1 MLLRAALACDPGTG
15 TPVYAGTKMSD
26 YFAFDGNRSMSFNNE
41 DVENITWKLRVDKKP
56 QTTVVDGRE
65 VATMEY
71 YNAATAELLGS
82 VDWSSVT
89 GDSVMVHG
97 YSLGAMGA
105 PVTFDPPIEITD
117 GDDAMR
123 LGDATVSESKD
134 SNGTSVTY
142 TSTLVESLSTC
153 PTIPQDDFT
162 QCVRMTIDDGDGDA
176 QVGAL
181 FTGDVTLVAAY
192 GPVYQTIPGWETQ
205 WELSEISYTSDEE

>member
-1 MLLRAALACDPGTG
+1 MLLLAALACDPGTG
-15 TPVYAGTKMSD
+15 DPVYAGTKMSD

-41 DVENITWKLRVDKKP
+41 DTSIDWKLRVDKKP
-56 QTTVVDGRE
+56 QTTVVDSRE
-65 VATMEY
+65 VVTMEY
-71 YNAATAELLGS
+71 YDAATAGLLGS

-89 GDSVMVHG
+89 GDSVKVHAYTLEATG
-97 YSLGAMGA
+97 T

-123 LGDATVSESKD
+123 LGDEVVSESTD
-134 SNGTSVTY
+134 SNGVSVTY

-153 PTIPQDDFT
+153 PTIIQDDFT

-181 FTGDVTLVAAY
+181 FTGDITLVAAY
-192 GPVYQTIPGWETQ
+192 GPVYMTIPGWETEWQ
-205 WELSEISYTSDEE
+205 LSEISYTSDEE